1 MITSA
6 QCRAARGLLDWTQQ
20 RLAEEA
26 RVGVVT
32 VRQLEAGDTA
42 PRRATL
48 EVIQRALE
56 RAGVQL
62 INENGGGPG
71 RAAAQA
77 LAAKWSFKNDRTKS
91 FLDINRVKQSANFQG
106 VPSCAPFSVALD
118 VINDRAHRLQRLVV
132 AFVRGFCELFPQ
144 AAIRPLC
151 DHRAS

>member
-20 RLAEEA
+20 RLADEA

-32 VRQLEAGDTA
+32 VRQLEADDTA

-71 RAAAQA
+71 
-77 LAAKWSFKNDRTKS
+77 
-91 FLDINRVKQSANFQG
+91 V
-106 VPSCAPFSVALD
+106 
-118 VINDRAHRLQRLVV
+118 RLR
-132 AFVRGFCELFPQ
+132 ET
-144 AAIRPLC
+144 
-151 DHRAS
+151 